1 MITTERARERS
12 TTRDIAQGQSEM
24 TKAGTETGPE
34 RKEREAEVGAVIA
47 TMTEKRIEIPDVD
60 IASKPFDQADN

>member
-12 TTRDIAQGQSEM
+12 TTRDIALGQSEM
-24 TKAGTETGPE
+24 TEIETKRGE
-34 RKEREAEVGAVIA
+34 EIEAEVGAVIG
-47 TMTEKRIEIPDVD
+47 TGTEKRIEIPDVD

>member
-12 TTRDIAQGQSEM
+12 TTRDIALGQSEM
-24 TKAGTETGPE
+24 TEIETKRGE
-34 RKEREAEVGAVIA
+34 EIEAKVGAVIG
-47 TMTEKRIEIPDVD
+47 TGTEKRIEIPDVD

>member
-12 TTRDIAQGQSEM
+12 TTRDIALGQSEM
-24 TKAGTETGPE
+24 TEIETKRGE
-34 RKEREAEVGAVIA
+34 EIETKVGAVIG
-47 TMTEKRIEIPDVD
+47 TGTEKKIEIPDVD

>member
-12 TTRDIAQGQSEM
+12 TTRDIALGQSEM
-24 TKAGTETGPE
+24 TEIGTERE
-34 RKEREAEVGAVIA
+34 EIEAEVGAVIG
-47 TMTEKRIEIPDVD
+47 TGTEKRIEIPDVD